1 MVTQTT
7 DLARFMLAYLGG
19 GELDGARVMAA
30 ETVDMMTYDSHVVT
44 VDTGQTDRPFSG
56 LGWGVYPE
64 GGRLYLDHGGGGPGF
79 GTDLRIYPE
88 ESLGLVIIAN
98 DTTYDPETILD
109 LFASLDW

>member
-1 MVTQTT
+1 
-7 DLARFMLAYLGG
+7 
-19 GELDGARVMAA
+19 
-30 ETVDMMTYDSHVVT
+30 
-44 VDTGQTDRPFSG
+44 

-79 GTDLRIYPE
+79 GTDLRVYPE

-109 LFASLDW
+109 LFASLNW